1 MSYIEFFG
9 VLTGLAATWLSAKAR
24 ISSWPAGIINVTLSF
39 ILYYQVQL
47 YPDMLLQVFF
57 LITNII
63 GWWRWTHPK
72 EEEADAR
79 KELKV
84 SYMKGRER
92 LLTLSVA
99 AVGTFL
105 LGNFAGRL
113 HYWFPRLFSLP
124 SAYPFVDSFI
134 MIMSILATF
143 YMIHKKIECW
153 IIWLLVDIVAAVL
166 YYVKGIKFY
175 SLEYFIFSGIVVFG
189 LFHWIKEYQH
199 YSKKIQTPALKH

>member
-24 ISSWPAGIINVTLSF
+24 ISSWPMGIVNVTLSF

-57 LITNII
+57 FITNVV
-63 GWWRWTHPK
+63 GWWRWSHPR
-72 EEEADAR
+72 EGEADTK

-84 SYMKGRER
+84 SYMNRR
-92 LLTLSVA
+92 DRILTVSATLA
-99 AVGTFL
+99 GTLL
-105 LGNFAGRL
+105 LGNFAARL
-113 HYWFPRLFSLP
+113 HEWLPGLFSAP

-134 MIMSILATF
+134 MVLSILATF
-143 YMIHKKIECW
+143 YMIQKKIECW
-153 IIWLLVDIVAAVL
+153 VIWLLVDLVAAVL

-175 SLEYFIFSGIVVFG
+175 SLEYFIFSGIVAFG
-189 LFHWIKEYQH
+189 LLHWIKEYRS
-199 YSKKIQTPALKH
+199 YRSPFSIQQGD